1 MFHLD
6 AHTHTQMAQDR
17 IDSLNR
23 SRRIEAK
30 PSGRGVADPADRQQ
44 RGGVNPAPS
53 HLPQASCT
61 TAALLRSSRA

>member
-6 AHTHTQMAQDR
+6 AQTHTQMAQDR

-30 PSGRGVADPADRQQ
+30 PRVDEQSSDRQQ
-44 RGGVNPAPS
+44 RGGVTPAPS
-53 HLPQASCT
+53 HLEHASCT

>member
-6 AHTHTQMAQDR
+6 AHSHRLMAQDR

-30 PSGRGVADPADRQQ
+30 PATDAPSVDRPGG
-44 RGGVNPAPS
+44 GGVTPALS
-53 HLPQASCT
+53 LLQAAPCT
-61 TAALLRSSRA
+61 TAARLRSSRA